1 MYKRNLLNN
10 NNSISKEI
18 EKRLKNS
25 LWDSLSTALPKDTL
39 IVGGFVRDVILNKLP
54 KKPDIDL
61 VVKIN
66 PVNIANK
73 VAEEFKGKLIILDK
87 KRNIVRIIFEEFI
100 LDIAQQVGETLIDD
114 LTSRDFTINSIAFS
128 LDSGQII
135 DPTKGIPDLRK
146 GLIRTCNFQNL
157 LSDPLR
163 MLRCFRFISE
173 LNFAVD
179 KSLFRY
185 IKINK
190 HKLISV
196 SGERIQYELKR
207 IFKGQN
213 SFSTVQLINK
223 MEIFDWIQ
231 SYRNFSLDSFKSK
244 SFINTKIDSSEK
256 YLVLFYLIET
266 LDLPTVKKFKF
277 SKSDIQNAIVLTK
290 WRNRLNFQSIDSLNE
305 IERYDL
311 HKDLEHILPSLIFYL
326 PQRLQSEWISRWQNK
341 NDRLFHPKNIVN
353 GELLKKYI
361 NIQDGPLLGKLLKH
375 LSIEFAYERLNTFDE
390 AIYNA
395 KQWFEQNAPK
405 CD

>member
-179 KSLFRY
+179 KSLFRF

-190 HKLISV
+190 HQLISV

-290 WRNRLNFQSIDSLNE
+290 WRNRLNVQSIDSFNE

>member
-173 LNFAVD
+173 LNFEVD
-179 KSLFRY
+179 KSLFRF

-190 HKLISV
+190 HQLISV

-375 LSIEFAYERLNTFDE
+375 LSIEFAYERLNNFDE

>member
-135 DPTKGIPDLRK
+135 DPTKGIPDLRE

-173 LNFAVD
+173 LNFEVD

-213 SFSTVQLINK
+213 SFSTVQLINE

-231 SYRNFSLDSFKSK
+231 SYRNFSLYSFKSK
-244 SFINTKIDSSEK
+244 SFINTKIDSNEK
-256 YLVLFYLIET
+256 YIVLFYLIET
-266 LDLPTVKKFKF
+266 LDLPTLKKFKF

-375 LSIEFAYERLNTFDE
+375 LSIEFAYERLNNFDE

>member
-135 DPTKGIPDLRK
+135 DPTKGIPDLRE

-173 LNFAVD
+173 LNFEVD

-213 SFSTVQLINK
+213 SFSTVQLINE

-231 SYRNFSLDSFKSK
+231 SYRNFSLYSFKSK
-244 SFINTKIDSSEK
+244 SFINTKIDSNEK
-256 YLVLFYLIET
+256 YIVLFYLIET
-266 LDLPTVKKFKF
+266 LDLPTLKKFKF